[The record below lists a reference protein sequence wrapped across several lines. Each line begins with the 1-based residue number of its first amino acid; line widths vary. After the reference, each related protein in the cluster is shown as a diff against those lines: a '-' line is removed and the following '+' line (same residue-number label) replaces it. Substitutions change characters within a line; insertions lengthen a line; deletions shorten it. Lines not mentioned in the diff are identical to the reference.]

1 MTNQDAV
8 LYELDPTHTYVGF
21 SVRHMMVTQ
30 QRGQF
35 HEVSGRLWLNRQEP
49 EASRVEATI
58 QVGSVDTHLKQ
69 RDDHLRSAD
78 FFDVER
84 YPTMRFVS
92 TRFEQTAQGLRV
104 HGELSL
110 HGETLP
116 VTLEAEPLSAESKDP
131 FGVIKIGTSATA
143 KISRKAFGLT
153 WNAALETGGVAVG
166 DEIKITLDL
175 QFQRHA

>member
-1 MTNQDAV
+1 MTNQDTTI
-8 LYELDPTHTYVGF
+8 YELDPTHTYVGF

-35 HEVSGRLWLNRQEP
+35 HEVSGRLWLNRQDP
-49 EASRVEATI
+49 SGSRVEATI
-58 QVGSVDTHLKQ
+58 QMSSINTQVKQ
-69 RDDHLRSAD
+69 RDEHLRSPD

-92 TRFEQTAQGLRV
+92 TRFEPRATGLLV

-110 HGETLP
+110 HGKTLP
-116 VTLEAEPLSAESKDP
+116 VTLEAEPFSEESKDP
-131 FGVIKIGTSATA
+131 FGVIKVGTSATT
-143 KISRKAFGLT
+143 KISRKAFGLM

-166 DEIKITLDL
+166 DEIKIVLEL
-175 QFQRHA
+175 QFQRQA